1 MTMVNNWLMMMF
13 VVHSYHTH
21 VKFEFG
27 FLMDLSQTLFFGENA
42 RIHDIG
48 YVILHYIFT
57 WRINQ
62 VS

>member
-1 MTMVNNWLMMMF
+1 MVYNWLMMMF

-27 FLMDLSQTLFFGENA
+27 FLMELSQTLFFGENA

-48 YVILHYIFT
+48 YVILHIYMAY
-57 WRINQ
+57 
-62 VS
+62 